1 MPGSGGLPSPG
12 PANRRVCAR
21 GSDFPMPQGP
31 ATALPLCLYKGLGWP
46 DPKLKSDEVRDGRT
60 AEIKSGGLQPPLSP
74 SSGKARRGQGDG
86 GLNPWGCRMG
96 QKREREAWLYSAS
109 FSLQGSLWSGGREP
123 SGCWD
128 WKQGL
133 PVCRDQGSTVQRLG
147 QEDAWKGDETGYRV
161 VLTQE

>member
-1 MPGSGGLPSPG
+1 
-12 PANRRVCAR
+12 
-21 GSDFPMPQGP
+21 MPQGP

-74 SSGKARRGQGDG
+74 SSGK
-86 GLNPWGCRMG
+86 
-96 QKREREAWLYSAS
+96 
-109 FSLQGSLWSGGREP
+109 GSLWSGGREP